1 MSPDPAARVLGAA
14 DLRVG
19 LADEIERD
27 LTEEDVLAF
36 ARLSGDHNPLHVDAD
51 YARATNYQGRIVH
64 GALQVGLASA
74 MLGMHL
80 PGRNVLFGAA
90 NARFLAPLYFPCRVR
105 VRGEITTWSAEERR
119 GTLIVLVHEAS
130 SLGTTAEIH
139 ASFTLHE
146 QREVAAPMASP
157 ATPSPTDDR
166 RVLLVTGASGGVGA
180 ALVRHLA
187 AESAVLALVH
197 RAPLDPALAE
207 LPSVTEVRADLGAPG
222 FEDRVLAALGG
233 RALHGVVHAAWPGLP
248 LGGLL
253 AATDD
258 VIDRQ
263 VAFGTTQTVRLARLL
278 FAHTAGDGR
287 MVVLGSIA
295 GTQKPTI
302 NAAAYSLGKA
312 ALEHTVRL
320 LAPELARKG
329 VTINA
334 VCPGYLPVG
343 MNKQAGDRQRLR
355 EAAQIPLG
363 RLCAPEDVAGM
374 VDYLLSNAGAFVS
387 GQIIGLTGGQI

>member
-119 GTLIVLVHEAS
+119 GTLIVLVREAS
-130 SLGTTAEIH
+130 SLVTTAEIH

-146 QREVAAPMASP
+146 QREEAAPMASP

-374 VDYLLSNAGAFVS
+374 VDYLLSKAGAFVS

>member
-130 SLGTTAEIH
+130 SLVTTAEIH

-146 QREVAAPMASP
+146 QREEAAPMASP